1 MKPYTCTALRIPH
14 MTKIEIV
21 SIDFDMETY
30 ISNDDDWLFD
40 ITRPLSELRYI
51 EISNR
56 GRIDPDYSIHP

>member
-30 ISNDDDWLFD
+30 ISNDDD
-40 ITRPLSELRYI
+40 
-51 EISNR
+51 
-56 GRIDPDYSIHP
+56 